1 MTTLAFRIRGRVGI
15 NDDNQKYY
23 FELSMWEP
31 SGETLVGPPWMIGPW
46 ETEEIANKELKKAIS
61 LVLEDLQDRAS
72 GVHIERSKGGV
83 VQPEHSD
90 VH

>member
-1 MTTLAFRIRGRVGI
+1 VTTLAFRIRGRVGI
-15 NDDNQKYY
+15 NDDDQKYY

-46 ETEEIANKELKKAIS
+46 ETEEIAHAQLKKAIEI
-61 LVLEDLQDRAS
+61 VRHELQKEHSAIILDT
-72 GVHIERSKGGV
+72 IKGGV
-83 VQPEHSD
+83 VQPRHSD